1 MKIMQ
6 DDIDFYLNCD
16 VLLLIEEF
24 KKFQNNSIKSY
35 GLCLS
40 YFVSAPSLSWDA
52 MLTIKKVEL

>member
-1 MKIMQ
+1 MKTMQ
-6 DDIDFYLNCD
+6 DDIDFYLNSD

-24 KKFQNNSIKSY
+24 KKFKNNSIRNY

-40 YFVSAPSLSWDA
+40 YFLSAPSLSWDA

>member
-24 KKFQNNSIKSY
+24 KKFQNNSTKNY

>member
-1 MKIMQ
+1 MQ

-52 MLTIKKVEL
+52 MLTINKVEL

>member
-24 KKFQNNSIKSY
+24 KKFQNNSIKNY